1 MRPRLLIVFAALC
14 FSTTGTIQELGPDD
28 ASALSVAATR
38 TAIGAIVLLL
48 ISRAGRNQT
57 PSKSLPLR
65 ELALAG
71 AGMAL
76 YAAAFFSAVR
86 MTGIAVGTVVALGSA
101 PLFAG
106 LGSLVMW
113 SERPS
118 QRWIFTTIIA
128 VLGMAL
134 IVITGDETQID
145 VAGIVAACGAG
156 FGYAMFALSSKS
168 IMSESMNAA
177 RAMAYVFG
185 IATVMLSPIF
195 ILVDLSWITSW
206 SGVGTAAW
214 LGIISVALAYWAYS
228 TGLRSVTPADATA
241 LTIVEPVAAT
251 LLAAFVLREQPGLLA
266 WVGIAIVIGALSIGS
281 RTTKSFT
288 TREAD

>member
-14 FSTTGTIQELGPDD
+14 FSTTGTMQELGPEN
-28 ASALSVAATR
+28 ANALSIAAAR
-38 TAIGAIVLLL
+38 TAIGAIALLL
-48 ISRAGRNQT
+48 ISRLGHTESARGW
-57 PSKSLPLR
+57 LPLR

-76 YAAAFFSAVR
+76 YAVAFFSAVR

-106 LGSLVMW
+106 LGSLVIW
-113 SERPS
+113 RDRPS
-118 QRWIFTTIIA
+118 VRWALTTIVA

-134 IVITGDETQID
+134 IVATGDETQID
-145 VAGIVAACGAG
+145 VAGIAAACAAG
-156 FGYAMFALSSKS
+156 IGYALFALSSKS
-168 IMSESMNAA
+168 IMSESTNAA
-177 RAMAYVFG
+177 GAMALVFG
-185 IATVMLSPIF
+185 IATVLLSPIF
-195 ILVDLSWITSW
+195 FFIDLSWITSW

-214 LGIISVALAYWAYS
+214 LGIVSVALAYWAYS

-281 RTTKSFT
+281 RRPS
-288 TREAD
+288 

>member
-14 FSTTGTIQELGPDD
+14 FSTTGTMQELGPEN
-28 ASALSVAATR
+28 ANALSVAAAR
-38 TAIGAIVLLL
+38 TAIGAIALLL
-48 ISRAGRNQT
+48 ISQLGRT
-57 PSKSLPLR
+57 ESVRGRLPLR

-76 YAAAFFSAVR
+76 YAVAFFSAVR

-106 LGSLVMW
+106 LGSLVIW
-113 SERPS
+113 RDRPS
-118 QRWIFTTIIA
+118 VRWALTTLVA

-134 IVITGDETQID
+134 IVATGDETQID
-145 VAGIVAACGAG
+145 VAGIAAACAAG
-156 FGYAMFALSSKS
+156 IGYALFALSSKS
-168 IMSESMNAA
+168 IMSESTNAA
-177 RAMAYVFG
+177 GAMAIVFG
-185 IATVMLSPIF
+185 IATVLLSPIF
-195 ILVDLSWITSW
+195 ILVDFAWITSW
-206 SGVGTAAW
+206 NGVGTAAW
-214 LGIISVALAYWAYS
+214 LGIVSVALAYWAYS

-266 WVGIAIVIGALSIGS
+266 WVGIVIVIGSLSIGS
-281 RTTKSFT
+281 RRPS
-288 TREAD
+288 

>member
-14 FSTTGTIQELGPDD
+14 FSTTGTMQELGLDD
-28 ASALSVAATR
+28 ADALSVAAAR
-38 TAIGAIVLLL
+38 TAIGAIALFL
-48 ISRAGRNQT
+48 ISRLGHLHSTSRRPPT
-57 PSKSLPLR
+57 R
-65 ELALAG
+65 ELLVAG

-76 YAAAFFSAVR
+76 YAVAFFSAVR

-106 LGSLVMW
+106 LGSLALW
-113 SERPS
+113 RERPS
-118 QRWIFTTIIA
+118 QRWIFTTLIA
-128 VLGMAL
+128 VLGMSL

-145 VAGIVAACGAG
+145 VAGIAAACAAG
-156 FGYAMFALSSKS
+156 IGYAMFALSSKS

-195 ILVDLSWITSW
+195 FLVDLAWITSW
-206 SGVGTAAW
+206 RGVGTAAW
-214 LGIISVALAYWAYS
+214 LGIVSVALAYWAYS

-241 LTIVEPVAAT
+241 LTIVEPAAAT
-251 LLAAFVLREQPGLLA
+251 LLAAFVLREQPGLPA
-266 WVGIAIVIGALSIGS
+266 WVGIAIVICALSIGS
-281 RTTKSFT
+281 RTSKALTA
-288 TREAD
+288 RETD